1 MPTTVVERWGSL
13 SATGLAVEPGFGT
26 ATVPSTFLPMTGN
39 ALELDPGLFSPKVMF
54 GQRDV
59 NTFPLYGQ
67 FKNAG
72 SITGPLF
79 PTNAASLIPA
89 AIGPD
94 ASVGYGVTGTTGTGT
109 STLAAGGSS
118 AGATSITLTAGGGAS
133 FTQGQIIQVDVN
145 STITPTT
152 AECRKISTIA
162 TDTLTLD
169 KALTYAHAASAPVK
183 GVVAPY
189 THSVQQANTLS
200 SLTVEKNLGSF
211 QSLQFSGARV
221 NKFDVQIT
229 NGNQEATI
237 SADMMAKHA
246 AVLDTPSSIAITN
259 EMPFVFAE
267 ASLNLNSQAV
277 AQATSAD
284 LSIENGLKDTYT
296 FNGSHELQFL
306 TPLTRTISLKSDLVF
321 TSLDDA
327 TWGYYTQMVNGV
339 DFSTT
344 LALTHPA
351 SAGSVSFTMPKARI
365 KSYSDA
371 VKIDD
376 VILSTITFDIFLNL
390 TTLQTISA
398 SIVNSQYLPL

>member
-1 MPTTVVERWGSL
+1 
-13 SATGLAVEPGFGT
+13 
-26 ATVPSTFLPMTGN
+26 
-39 ALELDPGLFSPKVMF
+39 
-54 GQRDV
+54 V

-94 ASVGYGVTGTTGTGT
+94 ASAGYGVTGTTGTGT
-109 STLAAGGSS
+109 STLSGATS
-118 AGATSITLTAGGGAS
+118 AGATTVTLQTGGGAS
-133 FTQGQIIQVDVN
+133 FSVGQVVQVDVN
-145 STITPTT
+145 NTTGPTT
-152 AECRKISTIA
+152 AECRKISSIA

-169 KALTYAHAASAPVK
+169 KALTYAHANSAPVK

-189 THSVQQANTLS
+189 THSVQQANSLS
-200 SLTVEKNLGSF
+200 SLTVEKNLGSY

-221 NKFDVQIT
+221 NKLDIQVT
-229 NGNQEATI
+229 NGNQEATL

-306 TPLTRTISLKSDLVF
+306 TPLTRTISFKSDLVF

-327 TWGYYTQMVNGV
+327 TWGYYTQMVGGT
-339 DFSTT
+339 DFSAT
-344 LALTHPA
+344 LGLTHPA

-376 VILSTITFDIFLNL
+376 VILSTISFDVYLNL